1 MALHSSAFAAG
12 RRAPCVLSRA
22 TARLSCWLLAGLV
35 ACGPLA
41 PPAAAP
47 SAAPA
52 PAVASPSTPSTPQP
66 SAAPDTPALP
76 LDPRIQTGKL
86 DNGLTYY
93 LEQHAAKDERAQL
106 FLVVKAGSLHEADD
120 QRGLAHFVEHL
131 AFGGSKRFEKQKLAE
146 FLEKSGLTSSA
157 DANATTL
164 YDRTQYELSVPL
176 DDPQLLL
183 TALDVLEDWASGLTF
198 EPEQVEKERQ
208 VLLSEWTSSQGARRR
223 VGEQQRELLLGGSR
237 YVAREVIGDKT
248 VLQTA
253 PLQRIVDFYRS
264 WYRPERMAVIVVGDI
279 DPAATRAAIE
289 QRFSRVSAQG
299 PAPVSEPS
307 LQVPVRPNAGA
318 AVIADPEAPAPT
330 VNVFFKSRARPV
342 QKEGDYRAQ
351 LLTVMSTL
359 MLSHRLDAL
368 STEPDA
374 PFVGASSS
382 LTPGVFG
389 RLDLYQVSAHAKPGL
404 INASLGVLLD
414 EIERIRRHGFV
425 AAELERTKAEYARF
439 LEQAVAAQASVAGT
453 AIASAL
459 ANHFVTGNVVTA
471 PELQKTL
478 GTRYLAE
485 ASPADVSMAMKA
497 WLANSEQLLLVSGA
511 ARDSLPDKRTL
522 LGSLAAMKERKLEPY
537 VEGPP
542 PAALLDPL
550 PTPGKIVKEAY
561 LDEVGVTVWTLSNG
575 ARVVLKPTDFKGDQ
589 ILAQSI
595 SFGGN
600 ARVAASDFP
609 SARFAH
615 EIVAASGLGALD
627 RQALNQALAGEL
639 VSAYPW
645 IDEQSQGIHASAAPR
660 DAETMLQ
667 LIHLFVTAPRRD
679 EAAFEKYRA
688 ALRQRLQSREL
699 SADQALSEA
708 VTQKLWGKD
717 PRRSPPALASVDEM
731 KLDKALDFYK
741 QRFADQSNV
750 HFVFVG
756 KLDLASFRPL
766 VERYLASLPGGG
778 RKETY
783 KDTGLRRI
791 KGISQVR
798 LQQGQQDRAS
808 VTLLYYGDLPW
819 SEKDSTDLNT
829 LEQYLSLRLR
839 DVPGGVYTPFVGSTF
854 ERIPFGSY
862 SLAVAFECKPADV
875 DQLVRSTREVIA
887 ELEKSGAPASY
898 VEKLIDQR
906 TRQLQASYRS
916 NEFWLERLVDKY
928 KLGEDPRE
936 ILKLQDLTKRVTSDN
951 LRLAAR
957 KFLRN
962 DQNLDA
968 LLLPAAKAVAPPAP
982 ASAPALAPA
991 APASPAPSPS
1001 APSSSP

>member
-1 MALHSSAFAAG
+1 VG
-12 RRAPCVLSRA
+12 I
-22 TARLSCWLLAGLV
+22 V
-35 ACGPLA
+35 ACAPLA
-41 PPAAAP
+41 PPGAAP

-52 PAVASPSTPSTPQP
+52 SAAVATPSGPSAPQP
-66 SAAPDTPALP
+66 LAAPDTPALP

-86 DNGLTYY
+86 GNGLTYY
-93 LEQHAAKDERAQL
+93 LEQHAARDERAQV

-120 QRGLAHFVEHL
+120 QRGLAHFVEHM
-131 AFGGSKRFEKQKLAE
+131 AFSGTKRFEKQKLAD
-146 FLEKSGLTSSA
+146 FFQKSGLTAGA
-157 DANATTL
+157 DANASTT
-164 YDRTQYELSVPL
+164 YDRTQYQLSVPS
-176 DDPQLLL
+176 DDPQLLM

-198 EPEQVEKERQ
+198 DPEQVEKERA

-237 YVAREVIGDKT
+237 YVAREVIGDKA
-248 VLQTA
+248 VLEKA
-253 PLQRIVDFYRS
+253 PLARIADFYRS

-289 QRFSRVSAQG
+289 QRFSRVTAQG
-299 PAPVSEPS
+299 AAPASEPS
-307 LQVPVRPNAGA
+307 FQIPVRRTAGA
-318 AVIADPEAPAPT
+318 AVIADPEAAAAT

-342 QKEGDYRAQ
+342 QNEGDYRSQ

-359 MLSHRLDAL
+359 MLSHRLDAI

-389 RLDLYQVSAHAKPGL
+389 RLDLYQVSAHAKAGL

-414 EIERIRRHGFV
+414 EIERVRRHGFV
-425 AAELERTKAEYARF
+425 PVELERTKAEYARF
-439 LEQAVAAQASVAGT
+439 LDQAVAAQATVAGT

-485 ASPADVSMAMKA
+485 ASAADVSVAMKA
-497 WLANSEQLLLVSGA
+497 WLADSEQLLLVSGA
-511 ARDSLPDKRTL
+511 AREALPDKRTL
-522 LGSLAAMKERKLEPY
+522 LGSLAAVKDRQLGPY
-537 VEGPP
+537 VEEPP

-550 PTPGKIVKEAY
+550 PTPGKIVKEEY
-561 LDEVGVTVWTLSNG
+561 IEELGVTVWTLSNG
-575 ARVVLKPTDFKGDQ
+575 ARVVLKPTDFKTDQ
-589 ILAQSI
+589 ILSQSI
-595 SFGGN
+595 SMGGS
-600 ARVAASDFP
+600 ARVLASDFP
-609 SARFAH
+609 SARVAH
-615 EIVAASGLGALD
+615 EIVSASGLGAFD
-627 RQALNQALAGEL
+627 RQTLNKVLASEV

-667 LIHLFVTAPRRD
+667 LIYLFVTGPRRD
-679 EAAFEKYRA
+679 EAAFEKYRT
-688 ALRQRLQSREL
+688 ALRQRLQNREL
-699 SADQALSEA
+699 SPDQALSEA
-708 VTQKLWGKD
+708 VTQKLWGKE
-717 PRRSPPALASVDEM
+717 PRRSTPTLASVDEM

-741 QRFADQSNV
+741 QRFADQSDV

-783 KDTGLRRI
+783 KDLGLRRTR
-791 KGISQVR
+791 GISKVR
-798 LQQGQQDRAS
+798 LQHGQQTQAS
-808 VTLLYYGDLPW
+808 VTLLYYGDSPW

-839 DVPGGVYTPFVGSTF
+839 DAPGGAYTPYVGSTF

-887 ELEKSGAPASY
+887 EVKKSGVQASY
-898 VEKLIDQR
+898 VERLINQR
-906 TRQLQASYRS
+906 TRQLEASYRS

-928 KLGEDPRE
+928 KLGEDPRG
-936 ILKLQDLTKRVTSDN
+936 ILNLQDLTKRVTSDN

-957 KFLRN
+957 KFLRD

-968 LLLPAAKAVAPPAP
+968 LLLPAEKPQVPAAPSAKPA
-982 ASAPALAPA
+982 APA
-991 APASPAPSPS
+991 APAPAIAPRPAAPVSPPAATPARSAPSPS
-1001 APSSSP
+1001 P